1 MEKDPFQKVNLIN
14 NPKYKKI
21 RNRLSV
27 ALENWMKSQE
37 DFLLDNPISVLKPTL
52 HPLDKNSKWN
62 NVSDDL
68 IGKLDEDD
76 YVKLHY

>member
-1 MEKDPFQKVNLIN
+1 
-14 NPKYKKI
+14 
-21 RNRLSV
+21 
-27 ALENWMKSQE
+27 MKSQE

-62 NVSDDL
+62 NVPDYL
-68 IGKLDEDD
+68 IGKLNDDD

>member
-1 MEKDPFQKVNLIN
+1 MFL
-14 NPKYKKI
+14 
-21 RNRLSV
+21 
-27 ALENWMKSQE
+27 MKNYMTSQE

-62 NVSDDL
+62 NVPDYL
-68 IGKLDEDD
+68 IGKLNDDD